1 MKSINRRRRVRDDA
15 ARPLLS
21 LVTCPTIDLAAR
33 DLPVAIAKLAA
44 TDLWHISWMSP
55 ACSEYAHLIGRE
67 TDERIVQTGHGPDPA
82 RLDRWTF
89 SEITDD
95 SFLWQGEVSDDDGKT
110 WR

>member
-1 MKSINRRRRVRDDA
+1 
-15 ARPLLS
+15 
-21 LVTCPTIDLAAR
+21 
-33 DLPVAIAKLAA
+33 
-44 TDLWHISWMSP
+44 MSP
-55 ACSEYAHLIGRE
+55 AGGEYAHLIGRE

-110 WR
+110 WRLVQEIHATRQRA